1 MTDIEASEEEKVID
15 KLDEKLTEPVKPHH
29 TINQDL
35 DIGTPVYKR
44 YIWAKAY
51 VAYSLKACI

>member
-1 MTDIEASEEEKVID
+1 MTDIEASEEEKMTD

-44 YIWAKAY
+44 
-51 VAYSLKACI
+51 